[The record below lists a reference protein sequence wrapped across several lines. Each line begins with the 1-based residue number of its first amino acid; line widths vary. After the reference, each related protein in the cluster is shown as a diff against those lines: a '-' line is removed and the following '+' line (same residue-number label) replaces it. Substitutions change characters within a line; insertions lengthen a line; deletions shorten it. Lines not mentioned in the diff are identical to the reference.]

1 MLVFVLLYV
10 LLVPLTVWL
19 EERRDQNKERTGC
32 ECCLYVMYLMFQLL
46 LFLGMIVL
54 LIIALG
60 GIPVLFYLLN
70 GIAKTHPM
78 TQQTFFGMAI
88 NSLIAPY
95 VVFLVVF
102 ALTKIIGCGGET
114 EEMEV
119 NNYLKELQS
128 SNSRDS
134 SE

>member
-1 MLVFVLLYV
+1 
-10 LLVPLTVWL
+10 
-19 EERRDQNKERTGC
+19 
-32 ECCLYVMYLMFQLL
+32 MYLMFQLL

-70 GIAKTHPM
+70 GIAKTEPM
-78 TQQTFFGMAI
+78 TQKAFFGLAI
-88 NSLIAPY
+88 NCLVAPY

-102 ALTKIIGCGGET
+102 GLTRVIGCGGE
-114 EEMEV
+114 
-119 NNYLKELQS
+119 
-128 SNSRDS
+128 